1 MVVGTCGCLSQTK
14 PRPRKVCL
22 VHGHS
27 EPYSAKQHT
36 WNLWS
41 ATKKTVSPKTCHTSP
56 RSQQGKPRSGLVRR
70 SSEAPQLCTSCGFVW
85 GDNGPFTAVLMAK
98 CCLFVPQKIG
108 PGFGWYPVRRLYRWR
123 SKTMDFSDLSV
134 SKSAGSTTILEHH
147 IPEKRHVCLPASWIS
162 WAQFFAIHV
171 HKTIEII

>member
-22 VHGHS
+22 VHGHC

-41 ATKKTVSPKTCHTSP
+41 ATKKKMHHQRHAILPPGPSKGRSGPALWEEVLKHRSWVCLRWQWAIHSSSDGNMLPFCSPKD
-56 RSQQGKPRSGLVRR
+56 RIWMV
-70 SSEAPQLCTSCGFVW
+70 SS
-85 GDNGPFTAVLMAK
+85 
-98 CCLFVPQKIG
+98 
-108 PGFGWYPVRRLYRWR
+108 LYHWR
-123 SKTMDFSDLSV
+123 SKIMDLYA
-134 SKSAGSTTILEHH
+134 SKSSWPTTILEHH
-147 IPEKRHVCLPASWIS
+147 MSEKRHVCLPASWIS

-171 HKTIEII
+171 HKTIETF